1 MQQLDHETC
10 QGFTGGGVILDV
22 LEVGTKKKVIGNMI
36 AMAQIPISSSSLFF
50 FLANQGG
57 QKTEKYNLQEFRF
70 FFLYMN

>member
-22 LEVGTKKKVIGNMI
+22 LEVGTKKKVISNMI

-50 FLANQGG
+50 F
-57 QKTEKYNLQEFRF
+57 F
-70 FFLYMN
+70 